1 MRIELDVLLA
11 EDETPAQLRSYL
23 RTRFQVEVEEAPV
36 QFNSALT
43 LLITGSREQLN
54 RVKAWHAA
62 NRKPRPD
69 LVGKPPVGKGEK
81 RT

>member
-1 MRIELDVLLA
+1 MQIELDVLLVDG
-11 EDETPAQLRSYL
+11 EDVDHLRHYL
-23 RTRFQVEVEEAPV
+23 RTRFQVEVQQAPED
-36 QFNSALT
+36 FNSAVT

-54 RVKAWHAA
+54 RVKQWHAA

-69 LVGKPPVGKGEK
+69 LAGKPPVGKGEK